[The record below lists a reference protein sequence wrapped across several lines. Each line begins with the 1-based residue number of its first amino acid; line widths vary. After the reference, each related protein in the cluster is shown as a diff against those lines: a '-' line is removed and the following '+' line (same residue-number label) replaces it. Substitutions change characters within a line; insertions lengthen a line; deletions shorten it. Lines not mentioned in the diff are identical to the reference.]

1 MNTPAKQSIFAS
13 TDLARLIVNASPA
26 GMLIVDSS
34 GEIVLVNPQARE
46 WFGYSEEELLG
57 QRIEVLIPSD
67 LRCKH
72 QQLREGYTDHPR
84 ARSMAAGRDL
94 YGLRKD
100 GSKFPVDISLH
111 PIQTEDQRMVLANIV
126 DATSRHQAEKDRA
139 ARRSME
145 RLALLGQLAGG
156 VAHEIRT
163 PLCII
168 GNDAYFLETMA
179 DQLSPE
185 ARDCI
190 EEIKTAV
197 DKANGIVSE
206 LLDYTRDTTSNR
218 HEAKLQD
225 VIAPAIRLA
234 GIPNGVSIQ
243 QSLPDHGVEVVID
256 SDQIERILVNLLRNA
271 CQAMEDSGKILIE
284 ITYDQNA
291 VLLRVCDN
299 GPGIEED
306 NLDRVFEP
314 LFTTKAKGIG
324 LGLAIARRYAQQNN
338 GHLELLESSTSGTV
352 FQLSLPLATG
362 GT

>member
-1 MNTPAKQSIFAS
+1 MNTPAKQSLFAS

-26 GMLIVDSS
+26 GMLIVDSA
-34 GEIVLVNPQARE
+34 GQIVLVNPQARQ

-57 QRIEVLIPSD
+57 QRIEILIPSD
-67 LRCKH
+67 LRHNHK
-72 QQLREGYTDHPR
+72 QLREGYAQQPR
-84 ARSMAAGRDL
+84 SRSMAAGRDL
-94 YGLRKD
+94 FGLRKD

-111 PIQTEDQRMVLANIV
+111 PIEAGEERMVLANIV
-126 DATSRHQAEKDRA
+126 DATNRHQAERDRA

-168 GNDAYFLETMA
+168 GNDAYFLETLA
-179 DQLSPE
+179 DKLTPE

-206 LLDYTRDTTSNR
+206 LLDFTRDTTSN
-218 HEAKLQD
+218 LQKANLLD
-225 VIAPAIRLA
+225 VIAPSIRLA
-234 GIPNGVSIQ
+234 GIPDGVSIQ
-243 QSLPDHGVEVVID
+243 ESLADQSVDVAID

-271 CQAMEDSGKILIE
+271 CQAMDDSGKIHIE
-284 ITYDQNA
+284 ISCEVDKA
-291 VLLRVCDN
+291 ILRVSDD
-299 GPGIEED
+299 GPGIPVD
-306 NLDRVFEP
+306 HLDRVFEP

-352 FQLSLPLATG
+352 FQLSLPLTIG
-362 GT
+362 DN